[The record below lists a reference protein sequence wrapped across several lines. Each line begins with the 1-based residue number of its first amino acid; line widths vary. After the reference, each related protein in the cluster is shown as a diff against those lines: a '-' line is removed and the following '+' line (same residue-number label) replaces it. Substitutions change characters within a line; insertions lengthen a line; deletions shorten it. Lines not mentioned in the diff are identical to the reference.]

1 MKFITWLISLFNRE
15 KEKMTEPVADSAVA
29 EQPAVAQPEVAHPAV
44 AEAAQ
49 PATIETAGEKI
60 YSEVELVAEQLKKL
74 VAAAGTSAHLVIDE
88 LIDTA
93 IKIVNPGK

>member
-1 MKFITWLISLFNRE
+1 MSDQSVTD
-15 KEKMTEPVADSAVA
+15 TAVADAAAQSAVD
-29 EQPAVAQPEVAHPAV
+29 QPAA
-44 AEAAQ
+44 AETVQ
-49 PATIETAGEKI
+49 PATTETAGEKI

-88 LIDTA
+88 LIDAA